1 MIRAV
6 ILDIDGVLVGEK
18 IGYNSPNPHP
28 EVISAVQKIHTA
40 NIPVTF
46 CTGKPH
52 YAIKSLIDECG
63 LDNPHI
69 TDGGAL
75 VIDPITQR
83 IVKKY
88 PMSHELVEALIDT
101 YLGANI
107 YMELYTPDGY
117 IIQKNQ
123 FRENLT
129 PVHTHVLQTPPMI
142 VDSLKTEAKKQE
154 VIKVMPIA
162 KNDQEKVKLMKLF
175 EPFSSRATLSMGV
188 HPIANPHQFGLI
200 TAHGVSKK
208 QSALDAI
215 HTLGID
221 MSDCLGVG
229 DSTSDWQFMELCGYA
244 STLGNGST
252 ELKNLVNVKND
263 RGFITDK
270 SVDEN
275 GILSIFEHFS
285 LS

>member
-28 EVISAVQKIHTA
+28 DVISAIQKIHTA
-40 NIPVTF
+40 KIPVTF

-52 YAIKSLIDECG
+52 YAIKKLIDECG

-75 VIDPITQR
+75 IMDPIAQK

-88 PMSHELVEALIDT
+88 RMPQDLVNQLIQT
-101 YLGANI
+101 YLEANI

-142 VDSLKTEAKKQE
+142 VESLTTEAKKQE

-162 KNDQEKVKLMKLF
+162 KNDQEKIKLMKLF
-175 EPFSSRATLSMGV
+175 EPFSTRATLSMGV

-200 TAHGVSKK
+200 TAFGVSKK

-215 HTLGID
+215 RALGLD
-221 MSDCLGVG
+221 MNDCLGVG
-229 DSTSDWQFMELCGYA
+229 DSTSDWQFMELTGYA
-244 STLGNGST
+244 ATLENGAT
-252 ELKNLVNVKND
+252 ELKNHVGAKKD
-263 RGFITDK
+263 HGFVTDQ

-275 GILSIFEHFS
+275 GILSIFRHFS
-285 LS
+285 L